1 MYNKKILSM
10 QNLKCF
16 DFVGTKKNILNY
28 FTYLEKLEW
37 DWDKLNSHKGLITN
51 YNFTVEYQNQ
61 PYSPIGKDEF
71 NLSAK
76 EINEAQYKK
85 YMSSYHWATS
95 KLSDKEQLYIREY
108 FVNRKY
114 EEELVDLLGFNG
126 IGDYEFIKLK
136 RSAIYKF
143 ADFLNLVAGK

>member
-1 MYNKKILSM
+1 MGDYIEYKK
-10 QNLKCF
+10 
-16 DFVGTKKNILNY
+16 
-28 FTYLEKLEW
+28 
-37 DWDKLNSHKGLITN
+37 
-51 YNFTVEYQNQ
+51 Q

-76 EINEAQYKK
+76 EINEEQYKK
-85 YMSSYHWATS
+85 YMSSYHWAINR
-95 KLSDKEQLYIREY
+95 LSEKEQIYIREY

-114 EEELVDLLGFNG
+114 EEELIDLLGFCG

-143 ADFLNLVAGK
+143 ADFLNLVVEKNKGDI